1 MTPPADKNPVLEQ
14 DLVWQSR
21 MWVVERIGW
30 GAMLIVL
37 ICASVGLFGHG
48 PFSTT
53 TVEHTALRAEYER
66 FARYRAP
73 MNLRLFLAPT
83 VQKQGLLTVW
93 LSSEYLRHVE
103 VVGTQPAA
111 TRTDLSPDGLRFI
124 FSAEEESS
132 TSTII
137 FHLRPDR
144 IGAIV
149 GLLAI
154 NDEQP
159 ITFEHFIYP

>member
-1 MTPPADKNPVLEQ
+1 MTPPADNSPVLGQ

-30 GAMLIVL
+30 GVMLIVL

-48 PFSTT
+48 PLSTAV
-53 TVEHTALRAEYER
+53 VEQTSLRAEYER

-93 LSSEYLRHVE
+93 LSNEYLRHVE

-111 TRTDLSPDGLRFI
+111 KRTDLSSDGVRFI

-132 TSTII
+132 TKTII

-144 IGAIV
+144 VGAIA
-149 GLLAI
+149 GSLAI
-154 NDEQP
+154 DDEQA
-159 ITFEHFIYP
+159 ITVAHFIYP

>member
-1 MTPPADKNPVLEQ
+1 MTPSPHNNPVPGQ

-21 MWVVERIGW
+21 MWIVERIGW

-48 PFSTT
+48 PLSTAVVKQT
-53 TVEHTALRAEYER
+53 SLRAEYER

-93 LSSEYLRHVE
+93 LSNEYLRHVE

-111 TRTDLSPDGLRFI
+111 TRTDLSSDGLRFI
-124 FSAEEESS
+124 FSAEKETSI
-132 TSTII
+132 STIS
-137 FHLRPDR
+137 FQLRPDR
-144 IGAIV
+144 VGAIV
-149 GLLAI
+149 GSLAI
-154 NDEQP
+154 DDEP
-159 ITFEHFIYP
+159 AITFAHFIYP

>member
-1 MTPPADKNPVLEQ
+1 MTPPADKTLVLGQ

-21 MWVVERIGW
+21 MWFVERIGW

-48 PFSTT
+48 PLSTVA
-53 TVEHTALRAEYER
+53 VEQASFHVEYER

-73 MNLRLFLAPT
+73 ISLRIFLGPT
-83 VQKQGLLTVW
+83 AQKQGLLTVW
-93 LSSEYLRHVE
+93 LSNEYLRHME
-103 VVGTQPAA
+103 VAGIQPAA
-111 TRTDLSPDGLRFI
+111 KRTDLSSDGLRFI
-124 FSAEEESS
+124 FSVEEESS
-132 TSTII
+132 PGMII

-144 IGAIV
+144 VGAIA
-149 GLLAI
+149 GSLAI

-159 ITFEHFIYP
+159 ITFQHFIYP

>member
-1 MTPPADKNPVLEQ
+1 MTPPRENNPVPEQ
-14 DLVWQSR
+14 DLVWQAR

-37 ICASVGLFGHG
+37 ICASVGVFGHG
-48 PFSTT
+48 PLSTAV
-53 TVEHTALRAEYER
+53 VEQASLRAEYER

-93 LSSEYLRHVE
+93 LSNEYLRHVE

-111 TRTDLSPDGLRFI
+111 KRTDLSSNGLRFI

-132 TSTII
+132 TRTII
-137 FHLRPDR
+137 FHVRPDR
-144 IGAIV
+144 VGAIV
-149 GLLAI
+149 GSLAI
-154 NDEQP
+154 DDEP
-159 ITFEHFIYP
+159 AITFAHFIYP

>member
-1 MTPPADKNPVLEQ
+1 MTPPADKPLVIEQ
-14 DLVWQSR
+14 DLTWQSR

-48 PFSTT
+48 PLSTAA
-53 TVEHTALRAEYER
+53 VEQPSLRAEYER

-73 MNLRLFLAPT
+73 MSLRLFLAPT

-93 LSSEYLRHVE
+93 LSNEYLRRVD
-103 VVGTQPAA
+103 VVDTQPAA
-111 TRTDLSPDGLRFI
+111 KRTDLSSDGLRFI
-124 FSAEEESS
+124 FSSEEESS
-132 TSTII
+132 TGIII
-137 FHLRPDR
+137 FHLRPDKV
-144 IGAIV
+144 GPIV
-149 GLLAI
+149 GSVAI